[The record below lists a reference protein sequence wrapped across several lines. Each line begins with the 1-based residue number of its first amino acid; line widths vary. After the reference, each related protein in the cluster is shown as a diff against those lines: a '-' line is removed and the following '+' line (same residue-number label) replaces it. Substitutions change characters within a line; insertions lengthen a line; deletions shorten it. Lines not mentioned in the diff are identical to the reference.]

1 MLGISTRTLRE
12 RKRAGRIAYVTLGRR
27 GVGYRKSDIEASL
40 EASVKRVVGPE
51 PAPAPTSTGRIPPLL
66 AQWIAEG
73 RHNPLT
79 GRRYGEVPA

>member
-12 RKRAGRIAYVTLGRR
+12 RKRAGLIPWVPFGKR
-27 GVGYRKSDIEASL
+27 GVGYRHADIEASL
-40 EASVKRVVGPE
+40 EASVKNAVE

-73 RHNPLT
+73 RHNDLT
-79 GRRYGEVPA
+79 GRKYGEAAS